1 MYNDSYELVNTP
13 EVKLNLKYEDKEL
26 TYSFSRYGDKY
37 KINLGNLLSGEYH
50 YHLQTHLKGKSFESK
65 GTFYVR
71 SNNPEGNDVVANPQ
85 LLKDLAGATGGQT
98 YEKTAWNELVN
109 DLKQNK
115 TLKPVFR
122 NEIKYIELDKLE
134 ILGFILLLL
143 ICTEWFLLKYFAG

>member
-1 MYNDSYELVNTP
+1 M
-13 EVKLNLKYEDKEL
+13 
-26 TYSFSRYGDKY
+26 
-37 KINLGNLLSGEYH
+37 
-50 YHLQTHLKGKSFESK
+50 
-65 GTFYVR
+65 
-71 SNNPEGNDVVANPQ
+71 VANPQ
-85 LLKDLAGATGGQT
+85 LLKDLADATGGQT

-109 DLKQNK
+109 DLKQNE